1 MTSNIN
7 KPNRKL
13 FLNTFA
19 FKHNLLKEKST
30 KLFVILGGFFITN
43 ALLAEFLGVK
53 LFSVEA
59 TLGFEPLNLTIF
71 GQEGLGFTMT
81 AGVLLWPVV
90 FVFTDILN
98 EYYGQKGIKLLSFL
112 TAGLISYGF
121 LMIYLAINVAPSD
134 FWRSMKVDDGVED
147 MAIAFNAVYGQ
158 GLRIIVGSLVAF
170 LVGQFVDVF
179 VFKKI
184 RQLTGEKRLW
194 LRATG
199 STLVSQ
205 LIDSYVVLFIAFY
218 GQLPTMY
225 ILAIGVVNYIYKFVI
240 AIASTPLIYLA
251 HNLIEKYLGKEKAQK
266 MAEEAQA

>member
-1 MTSNIN
+1 LKN
-7 KPNRKL
+7 K
-13 FLNTFA
+13 
-19 FKHNLLKEKST
+19 SS

-59 TLGFEPLNLTIF
+59 TLGFEPLNMTIL

-81 AGVLLWPVV
+81 TGVLLWP
-90 FVFTDILN
+90 FVFILTDVLN

-121 LMIYLAINVAPSD
+121 IMIYMAIKVEPAE
-134 FWRSMKVDDGVED
+134 FFRTMKAEDGIED
-147 MAIAFNAVYGQ
+147 MSAAFNAVYGQ
-158 GLRIIVGSLVAF
+158 GLRIIVGSITAF
-170 LVGQFVDVF
+170 LIGQFVDVF
-179 VFKKI
+179 TFRKI
-184 RQLTGEKRLW
+184 RSITGEKKIW

-218 GQLPTMY
+218 GLLPTGY
-225 ILAIGVVNYIYKFVI
+225 ILALGVVNYIYKFVV
-240 AIASTPLIYLA
+240 AIISTPLIYVA
-251 HNLIEKYLGKEKAQK
+251 HNFIEKYLGKEQAHK
-266 MAEEAQA
+266 MAEEAQKGA

>member
-1 MTSNIN
+1 MKN
-7 KPNRKL
+7 KSSKL
-13 FLNTFA
+13 FI
-19 FKHNLLKEKST
+19 
-30 KLFVILGGFFITN
+30 ILGGFFITN

-98 EYYGQKGIKLLSFL
+98 EYFGQKGIKLLSFL
-112 TAGLISYGF
+112 TAGLIAYGF
-121 LMIYLAINVAPSD
+121 LMIYFSIKVAPSD
-134 FWRSMKVDDGVED
+134 FWRSMKTDDGVED
-147 MAIAFNAVYGQ
+147 MAVAFNAVYGQ
-158 GLRIIVGSLVAF
+158 GLRIIIGSLVAF

-179 VFKKI
+179 TFKKI
-184 RQLTGEKRLW
+184 RAITGEKKIW

-205 LIDSYVVLFIAFY
+205 LVDSYVVLFIAFY
-218 GQLPTMY
+218 GQLPTRY
-225 ILAIGVVNYIYKFVI
+225 ILAIGVVNYIYKFVV
-240 AIASTPLIYLA
+240 AIAATPLIYVA
-251 HNLIEKYLGKEKAQK
+251 HYFIERYLGKEQAHK
-266 MAEEAQA
+266 MAEEAQKG